1 MNPAHPCGTG
11 RELSRY
17 SLSNLPSF
25 LADINTGGFTD
36 HED

>member
-1 MNPAHPCGTG
+1 MKAAHPCGTG

-17 SLSNLPSF
+17 SRSISPSF
-25 LADINTGGFTD
+25 FADIITGGFTD